1 MNIDIKWRRNEM
13 YKLVVTISIFLRT
26 FIFPNPF
33 TGIFGLYLSDTMWG
47 ASAATFAEAFNFIFG
62 GTILLPICYPLVGI
76 IYTKGEAPII
86 GSILY
91 ALAVLFNSW
100 LLSWLSTGLKIVAI
114 NQIII
119 CFTVAIVI
127 QIIALSTI
135 RKLKEKVLHW

>member
-1 MNIDIKWRRNEM
+1 M
-13 YKLVVTISIFLRT
+13 YKLVATISVFLRT

-33 TGIFGLYLSDTMWG
+33 TGIFVLYLSDTMWG
-47 ASAATFAEAFNFIFG
+47 TSSETLAEAFNFIFG

-76 IYTKGEAPII
+76 IYNKGEAPVI

-114 NQIII
+114 NQIIV
-119 CFTVAIVI
+119 CFIVAIVV
-127 QIIALSTI
+127 QIIALSAI
-135 RKLKEKVLHW
+135 RRLKEKVFNW